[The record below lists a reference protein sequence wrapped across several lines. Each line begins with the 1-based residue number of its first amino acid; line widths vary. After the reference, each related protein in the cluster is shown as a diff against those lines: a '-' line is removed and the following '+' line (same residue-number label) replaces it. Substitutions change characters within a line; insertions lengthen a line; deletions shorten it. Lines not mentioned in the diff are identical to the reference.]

1 MSDTKNNFLFTS
13 ESVTA
18 GHPDKIA
25 DQVSDALLDAIY
37 KDDPQARVAIETLT
51 KTGFVVVAGEVTTKT
66 YIDVQ
71 KVVRDTIL
79 EIGYD
84 KPEYGFEGSTCGV
97 LSAISEQS
105 PDIAQGVNEGEGLF
119 QEQGA
124 GDQGL
129 MFGFACN
136 ETPELM
142 PLPIT
147 LAHQLTQRLASA
159 RKRGEIWYLRP
170 DGKSQ
175 VTVEYENGKP
185 KRVDAVVISTQH
197 HPDVGLETIRR
208 DMIEKII
215 KPICHGWVDEQTK
228 YFVNPTGKFVIGGPV
243 GDAGVTGRKI
253 IVDTYG
259 GYSRHGGG
267 AFCVAGDAM
276 VNTEQG
282 LAPIAQLSEIEPG
295 TLIKTDISPT
305 PLEKWLDNGIM
316 DTIKIETK
324 EGYELEG
331 TPNQSI
337 RIIDESGNYIWR
349 RLDQIKSSDRIAIQK
364 KNRLFGPKAPIN
376 FKFEHKAGTHRKN
389 KFTFPHELTED
400 YAYLLG
406 LLVGDGRCNFRDGIQ
421 ICVCEP
427 EMKTIVQDVY
437 KRLFG
442 KEGKIFGHW
451 AFYGGVELRAYLEQL
466 GLTYARSWQKNIPKT
481 VFNAPKLVAAA
492 FLRGL
497 FDTDGTVRCTGRNKT
512 AIEANLTT
520 TSRQLAREVQ
530 QLLLNFGIISAIQTT
545 DATGKITKIKGRIV
559 TSRRPCYHVRVK
571 GSESVAIFQK
581 EIGFGLSR
589 KAAVLNSIEV
599 KSQRNFYRL
608 PHQHDRLRRLWLK
621 LPSLEHQ
628 HDPAAIGRLLRD
640 PSTKGTKELT
650 YAKLTEFLDI
660 YESQF
665 AGDWD
670 YEYLRTHFILN
681 HYYTSIKKITKGKS
695 HVYDFIVPGAHTFTA
710 NGFVCHNSGKDPT
723 KVDRSAAYY
732 ARYVAKNI
740 VAAGLADKCE
750 IQVAY
755 AIGVAQPVSILVNT
769 FDTAK
774 IPEEKIVEL
783 VRKHFDFRPK
793 HIIEHLNLRR
803 PIYKKT
809 AAYGHFGRNDPDFTW
824 EKTDKAELLKKE
836 AEL

>member
-18 GHPDKIA
+18 GHPDKIC
-25 DQVSDALLDAIY
+25 DQISDALLDAIY
-37 KDDPQARVAIETLT
+37 KDDPYARVAIETLT

-79 EIGYD
+79 DIGYD

-105 PDIAQGVNEGEGLF
+105 PDIAQGVNEGEGLHA
-119 QEQGA
+119 EQGA

-159 RKRGEIWYLRP
+159 RKRGEVWYLRP

-185 KRVDAVVISTQH
+185 KRVDTVVISTQH

-215 KPICHGWVDEQTK
+215 KPICHSWVDEQTK

-267 AFCVAGDAM
+267 AF
-276 VNTEQG
+276 
-282 LAPIAQLSEIEPG
+282 
-295 TLIKTDISPT
+295 
-305 PLEKWLDNGIM
+305 
-316 DTIKIETK
+316 
-324 EGYELEG
+324 
-331 TPNQSI
+331 
-337 RIIDESGNYIWR
+337 
-349 RLDQIKSSDRIAIQK
+349 
-364 KNRLFGPKAPIN
+364 
-376 FKFEHKAGTHRKN
+376 
-389 KFTFPHELTED
+389 
-400 YAYLLG
+400 
-406 LLVGDGRCNFRDGIQ
+406 
-421 ICVCEP
+421 
-427 EMKTIVQDVY
+427 
-437 KRLFG
+437 
-442 KEGKIFGHW
+442 
-451 AFYGGVELRAYLEQL
+451 
-466 GLTYARSWQKNIPKT
+466 
-481 VFNAPKLVAAA
+481 
-492 FLRGL
+492 
-497 FDTDGTVRCTGRNKT
+497 
-512 AIEANLTT
+512 
-520 TSRQLAREVQ
+520 
-530 QLLLNFGIISAIQTT
+530 
-545 DATGKITKIKGRIV
+545 
-559 TSRRPCYHVRVK
+559 
-571 GSESVAIFQK
+571 
-581 EIGFGLSR
+581 
-589 KAAVLNSIEV
+589 
-599 KSQRNFYRL
+599 
-608 PHQHDRLRRLWLK
+608 
-621 LPSLEHQ
+621 
-628 HDPAAIGRLLRD
+628 
-640 PSTKGTKELT
+640 
-650 YAKLTEFLDI
+650 
-660 YESQF
+660 
-665 AGDWD
+665 
-670 YEYLRTHFILN
+670 
-681 HYYTSIKKITKGKS
+681 
-695 HVYDFIVPGAHTFTA
+695 
-710 NGFVCHNSGKDPT
+710 SGKDPT

-769 FDTAK
+769 FDTST
-774 IPEEKIVEL
+774 IPEDKIVEL
-783 VRKHFDFRPK
+783 VRKNFDFRPK
-793 HIIEHLNLRR
+793 QIIDHLNLRR
-803 PIYKKT
+803 PIYRKT

-824 EKTDKAELLKKE
+824 EKTDKAELLKAE
-836 AEL
+836 ADGLLTSPR